1 MASLRKKIALTAIGS
16 AIALSFVVFAVL
28 LFRYDRGDDPN
39 NEDEILARAMQAE
52 ADDNPPLAAQCWR
65 KLVLLN
71 PLNEEYVRRYYHS
84 LVRLRDFKTL
94 AEYTNNSP
102 VKVELTE
109 DERKFEQLIV
119 HGIELEAVNS
129 NDLAVACFIEATNLN
144 YYAAVPYLIDGEVRR
159 GAIGEALDDAREYI
173 RKFPRP
179 TMVLHT
185 VEWYALADRPDLID
199 ETRQML
205 AGADA
210 GYDEILIDYYCAA
223 LSAWIKG
230 DNTTLAATLH
240 KIGYDTVKTPVARM
254 MAVESAANGNDP
266 KLLVEAFHALISSP
280 PMFDFH
286 ERGRRAVKRFVAA
299 HFPDKLPI
307 RELGKLADLA
317 ISSSGGDDLELLRV
331 SLLSKQADGTL
342 HDFMIS
348 HAEHLYPDDNGI
360 KAIRQEYERARAQK
374 QQQMQQKKPQK

>member
-1 MASLRKKIALTAIGS
+1 MALYAIGG
-16 AIALSFVVFAVL
+16 AIALSLVFFVV
-28 LFRYDRGDDPN
+28 LFVRYDRGEDPN
-39 NEDEILARAMQAE
+39 NEDEILALAMQAE
-52 ADDNPPLAAQCWR
+52 EQDNPPLAAHCWR

-94 AEYTNNSP
+94 ADYTNNTP
-102 VKVELTE
+102 VKVALTAEEEKLEEL
-109 DERKFEQLIV
+109 IG

-129 NDLAVACFIEATNLN
+129 NDLAVACFMEATNLN
-144 YYAAVPYLIDGEVRR
+144 YFAAAPYLIDGEVRR
-159 GAIGEALDDAREYI
+159 GAIVAALDEAREYI

-185 VEWYALADRPDLID
+185 VEWFALADRPDLID

-205 AGADA
+205 AKSDG
-210 GYDEILIDYYCAA
+210 GYDEILIDYYCSA

-230 DNTTLAATLH
+230 DSATLEATLH
-240 KIGYDTVKTPVARM
+240 KIGLDTVKTPVARI
-254 MAVESAANGNDP
+254 MAVESAAAGHDP
-266 KLLVEAFHALISSP
+266 KMLAMAFHSLISSP

-286 ERGRRAVKRFVAA
+286 ERGRRAVKRFVAD

-307 RELGKLADLA
+307 HELGKLADLA
-317 ISSSGGDDLELLRV
+317 ISAGGDDLELLRV

-360 KAIRQEYERARAQK
+360 KTIREEHERAKAQK
-374 QQQMQQKKPQK
+374 RQKK